1 MFGAIPYSRISV
13 HTYLVYLEICCR
25 LSGMTYYITGFGNTG
40 GGGETLMTI
49 TSGRLLPAVG
59 MRRVMKPA

>member
-1 MFGAIPYSRISV
+1 MFGAIPYSRIFV

-25 LSGMTYYITGFGNTG
+25 LSGMTYYITGSGNA

-49 TSGRLLPAVG
+49 TSGRLLLAVG
-59 MRRVMKPA
+59 MRQVMNPA